1 MTAAMARRKQQEV
14 DARAASLAQATGHAF
29 RDGSLADGALTH
41 ASARGAS
48 RADYQRL
55 EFLGDRVLGLCIA
68 DMLYAAFPDAP
79 EGELSVRL
87 NALVNAEVLAEIAD
101 EAGISDLIRSGSDV
115 RALSPRNR
123 VNLRADAIEALIAAL
138 YLDGGM
144 PAARGFIDR
153 WWQPR
158 GSASSAPR
166 RDPKTELQEW
176 AHQVSGAAPSY
187 ETLSRDGPDHDP
199 VFTVVVRVNG
209 KAPAEATGRS
219 KRQAE
224 QNAAA
229 AILVREGF
237 WQEEA
242 R

>member
-1 MTAAMARRKQQEV
+1 MARRKQQQE
-14 DARAASLAQATGHAF
+14 DERFEKLAAATGHVFA
-29 RDGSLADGALTH
+29 DPSLADGALTH

-55 EFLGDRVLGLCIA
+55 EFLGDRVLGLCVA

-87 NALVNAEVLAEIAD
+87 NALVNAEALAEIAD

-115 RALSPRNR
+115 RALSARNR

-138 YLDGGM
+138 YLDGGIEV
-144 PAARGFIDR
+144 ARAFIRR

-158 GSASSAPR
+158 GSAAAAPR

-176 AHQVSGAAPSY
+176 AHQISGGAPVY
-187 ETLSRDGPDHDP
+187 ETVSRTGPDHDP
-199 VFTVVVRVNG
+199 VFTVAVQVPG
-209 KAPAEATGRS
+209 KDVAEATGRS

-229 AILVREGF
+229 ALLAREGV
-237 WQEEA
+237 WQAEGAE
-242 R
+242 

>member
-1 MTAAMARRKQQEV
+1 MTAAMARRKQQEE
-14 DARAASLAQATGHAF
+14 DARSARLAEATGHSF

-55 EFLGDRVLGLCIA
+55 EFLGDRVLGLCVA

-158 GSASSAPR
+158 GNTSSAPR

-176 AHQVSGAAPSY
+176 AHQVSGAAPAY
-187 ETLSRDGPDHDP
+187 EILSREGPDHDP
-199 VFTVVVRVNG
+199 VFTVVVRVSG